1 MGYNGDPSP
10 TKRSTVMFDR
20 FMDLVKQNKEIE
32 AEQSRRRSRNR
43 AIFFGAVG
51 ALGLAW
57 FSKNLAKNTIT
68 LMED

>member
-1 MGYNGDPSP
+1 
-10 TKRSTVMFDR
+10 MFDR
-20 FMDLVKQNKEIE
+20 FMDLAKQNKEIE
-32 AEQSRRRSRNR
+32 AEKSRRRSRNR